1 MEEPLEAWF
10 VREILSHEDALVRY
24 LRRMCTRSGDVH
36 DLRQETYIRVYE
48 AAGKAR
54 PHSPKAF
61 LFTTA
66 RHLLADRIRRER
78 VVSIET
84 RGDIEA
90 LDVLIDEISPE
101 ERASAHEELRA
112 VAGAFERLPPR
123 CREVFWLR
131 RVEELSQKEVAARL
145 GIREG
150 MVEKHVAKAMRR
162 FANAVFGGQ
171 RMRSTRKTRR
181 KADGEHEHVKQPTD

>member
-1 MEEPLEAWF
+1 MSESLEAWF
-10 VREILSHEDALVRY
+10 AREILTHEDALVRY
-24 LRRMCTRSGDVH
+24 LRRMWPDRDDVH
-36 DLRQETYIRVYE
+36 DLRQETYVRVYE
-48 AAGKAR
+48 AAGKGR

-78 VVSIET
+78 VVSIEA

-101 ERASAHEELRA
+101 ERASAHEDLRT
-112 VAGAFERLPPR
+112 VARAFERLPPR

-131 RVEELSQKEVAARL
+131 RVEELSQREVAARL

-162 FANAVFGGQ
+162 FADALFGGR
-171 RMRSTRKTRR
+171 RMRSRRKTQGR
-181 KADGEHEHVKQPTD
+181 ADGEHEHVEQQTD